1 MMLKLLLFIL
11 GSSFL
16 GITSKVSC
24 YSVKVGHIQQH
35 NTLENGLLI
44 AANIS
49 IGHLRKHKFVYYLP
63 RVNGASS
70 DGKQQQHNSSSF
82 LKHDYTNNTNKAN
95 FELRGDLLPTKPRRI
110 RHIPISTDRSTS
122 IDERPPLQQH
132 QPEQP
137 ELQKK
142 YQRYYIYSSAPRERA
157 AGTEQDAD
165 RFMASKYDLFRSRS
179 GANGLPT
186 RSLNISNQEYE
197 YESYRKVKKRS
208 AADDMLSKNITMI
221 LENLLKSY
229 ENSQMPTHGQGIPT
243 VVKTNILIRSMGPMS
258 ELEMD
263 YSMDC
268 YFRQYW
274 RDKRLS
280 FHGPIKSLSLSIKM
294 LERIWRPD
302 TYFYN
307 GKHSHIHTITVPN
320 KLLRLSQD
328 GEILYSMRLTI
339 KASCL
344 MQLRSFPMDR
354 QSCPLVLGSYAYS
367 RQQLIYEWQNDESVN
382 FVPGM
387 TLSQF
392 DLMSFH
398 QKNYTFARREGEFS
412 VLHVSFNLQ
421 RHTGYFL
428 IQVYVPCILIVVLS
442 WVSFWIHRE
451 ATSDRVGLGITTVLT
466 LSTISLDSR
475 TDLPKVRYATA
486 LDWFLLMS
494 FFYCIATLLEFA
506 GVHYFT
512 KVGSGEIPLDEDEW
526 EDIDNVVEIGLS
538 VICSGMR
545 SRTASINDSP
555 QRLMPPRRRN
565 SLICPIYNDP
575 HHMFKPTTSHLSTME
590 RTTQT
595 EPPKEPRWKQL
606 WLCFLGDDQF
616 RRRRQREA
624 TGRAGANRHVNSV
637 SLIDQAARVMFPAS
651 FTFFNVLYWLCYYTY
666 QADFTWSPLKEQS

>member
-1 MMLKLLLFIL
+1 M
-11 GSSFL
+11 
-16 GITSKVSC
+16 VSC
-24 YSVKVGHIQQH
+24 YSTKVGHVQQH
-35 NTLENGLLI
+35 NTMENGLLI

-63 RVNGASS
+63 RINSTPHNR
-70 DGKQQQHNSSSF
+70 KQRNSSSYS
-82 LKHDYTNNTNKAN
+82 KSDYTDTIHQT
-95 FELRGDLLPTKPRRI
+95 ESEPRGDRPSPTTFPRL
-110 RHIPISTDRSTS
+110 RHISMPS
-122 IDERPPLQQH
+122 ITAGESGPVNALHLDEHQPSVTIQQH
-132 QPEQP
+132 SEQQP
-137 ELQKK
+137 QKTQ
-142 YQRYYIYSSAPRERA
+142 QRYYIYSSAPRKRGAEKE
-157 AGTEQDAD
+157 TD
-165 RFMASKYDLFRSRS
+165 RFMANKYDLFRPQS
-179 GANGLPT
+179 GFNRPPI
-186 RSLNISNQEYE
+186 RPLNTTNQAYE
-197 YESYRKVKKRS
+197 YEAYRKVKKRS
-208 AADDMLSKNITMI
+208 AADDMLSKNITLI

-280 FHGPIKSLSLSIKM
+280 FRGPIKSLSLSIKM

-367 RQQLIYEWQNDESVN
+367 RQQLLYEWQNDESVN

-451 ATSDRVGLGITTVLT
+451 ATSDRVGLCITTVLT

-538 VICSGMR
+538 VVCSGIR
-545 SRTASINDSP
+545 SQPGSINNDSP
-555 QRLMPPRRRN
+555 QRFMPPRRRN

-575 HHMFKPTTSHLSTME
+575 HQMFKPAASHLSTME

-595 EPPKEPRWKQL
+595 EPPKEPHWKQL

-624 TGRAGANRHVNSV
+624 SGRAGANRHVNSV

-666 QADFTWSPLKEQS
+666 QADFTWAPLKEQS